1 MSLGHGGG
9 VSEEVGCVGLAEDM
23 EDNTACNRIA
33 IHCIHGTPLLRK
45 AYV

>member
-1 MSLGHGGG
+1 MSLGHRVG
-9 VSEEVGCVGLAEDM
+9 VGEVGCVGLAEDM

-33 IHCIHGTPLLRK
+33 IHCIHGTLLLRK